1 MLHYIFFPIASF
13 SFFASFSGYFGG
25 AWPVL
30 LPMSIFFFSWGYFY
44 KPIFTGIDKLIENQS
59 RDDFDSECEGRFVS
73 IEPESFRYEFKR
85 HFRVKVAY
93 KGITKV
99 FRYIPEDLSNRFRVG
114 RKLVVKYSSS
124 DLNDSKIDAE

>member
-13 SFFASFSGYFGG
+13 FFFASFSGYFWG

-30 LPMSIFFFSWGYFY
+30 LPMSIFFFFWGYFY
-44 KPIFTGIDKLIENQS
+44 KPIFTGIDKLVENQS
-59 RDDFDSECEGRFVS
+59 RDDFDSECEGRLVS

-85 HFRVKVAY
+85 HFRVKVSY